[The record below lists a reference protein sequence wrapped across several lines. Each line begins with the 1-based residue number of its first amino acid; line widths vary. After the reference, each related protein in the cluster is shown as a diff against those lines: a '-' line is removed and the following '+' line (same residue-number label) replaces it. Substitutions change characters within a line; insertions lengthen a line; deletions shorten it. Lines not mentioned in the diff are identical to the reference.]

1 MLDSGNMKKLL
12 AIVVLGLLFT
22 NNLFAENL
30 GTGKTVND
38 YVNDKYTIV
47 SVELTDKTNLVY
59 TLRSNAKNKPLVVSC
74 VYSLTK
80 NVTVCFKP

>member
-1 MLDSGNMKKLL
+1 MKKLL
-12 AIVVLGLLFT
+12 GIIVLGFLFT
-22 NNLFAENL
+22 NNLSAENL

>member
-1 MLDSGNMKKLL
+1 M
-12 AIVVLGLLFT
+12 FT
-22 NNLFAENL
+22 NNLSAENL